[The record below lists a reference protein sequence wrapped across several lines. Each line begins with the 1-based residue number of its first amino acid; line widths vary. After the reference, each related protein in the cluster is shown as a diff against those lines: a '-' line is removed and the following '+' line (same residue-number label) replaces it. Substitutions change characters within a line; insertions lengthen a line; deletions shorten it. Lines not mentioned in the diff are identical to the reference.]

1 MDWKD
6 LASVIGKAAPLLG
19 TLIGGPAGPVVG
31 GLIASALGSTNDV
44 GGVSA
49 ALAADPD
56 ALFKLKQLESD
67 ERVKLQTLALAHAD
81 NVLLAETTRQQTEVD
96 DRKSA
101 RQREVSAKDSWTPRT
116 LAFSITLGFFGVLA
130 YLLVF
135 GKPPDG
141 GDALLVMLGSLGT
154 AWTGVINYYFGS
166 SAGSDRKTELI
177 SKPKSVQ
184 GA

>member
-19 TLIGGPAGPVVG
+19 TLVSGPAGPIVG
-31 GLIASALGSTNDV
+31 SLIASVLGSTNDV
-44 GGVSA
+44 DGVSA
-49 ALAADPD
+49 AIKADPESF
-56 ALFKLKQLESD
+56 LKLKQLESD
-67 ERVKLQTLALAHAD
+67 ERVKLQALSIAHAD
-81 NVLLAETTRQQTEVD
+81 NLVAAETAAIQSDAD

-101 RQREVSAKDSWTPRT
+101 RGREVAAKDSWTPRL
-116 LAFSITLGFFGVLA
+116 LAFGITFGFFGVLG
-130 YLLVF
+130 YLLMY
-135 GKPPDG
+135 GKPHDG

-177 SKPKSVQ
+177 SNPNK
-184 GA
+184 GM